1 MRFHKLEMNPE
12 KCGFGV
18 SVGNFLCFLVHQ
30 RRIEVDKNK
39 AKAILEAR
47 SPQNKKKLKN
57 LIGKIKFIQSF
68 IANLTGKIKAFLPL
82 LKLKYTDGF

>member
-47 SPQNKKKLKN
+47 SPQNKKKL
-57 LIGKIKFIQSF
+57 
-68 IANLTGKIKAFLPL
+68 
-82 LKLKYTDGF
+82 